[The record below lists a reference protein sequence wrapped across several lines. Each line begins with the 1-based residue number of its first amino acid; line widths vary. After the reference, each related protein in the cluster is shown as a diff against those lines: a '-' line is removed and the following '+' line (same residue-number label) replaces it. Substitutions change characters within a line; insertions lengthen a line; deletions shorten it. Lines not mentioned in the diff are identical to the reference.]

1 MPEYK
6 ILWSLQR
13 SDLCL
18 LFTICPCCSNL
29 QHFAFYHI
37 VGIPVAYDPNGLQ
50 FYLKILVFLNHWS
63 KCSFFHRYYKRIE
76 HNFILRLIIH
86 FYSSIISNILGHC
99 VNFRVPVFLNLN
111 KPNYLQ
117 VEDTGSEGATG
128 DHRSTNR
135 QRRRKVRV
143 PRTVVNPDENFY
155 FYWLWVITACVLY
168 NLWTLIVR
176 QSFPELQVRIIH
188 HPIPACTFTIE
199 LKGWAEVPK
208 RVQVGISTYLAVWK
222 IKK

>member
-1 MPEYK
+1 M
-6 ILWSLQR
+6 
-13 SDLCL
+13 
-18 LFTICPCCSNL
+18 
-29 QHFAFYHI
+29 
-37 VGIPVAYDPNGLQ
+37 
-50 FYLKILVFLNHWS
+50 
-63 KCSFFHRYYKRIE
+63 
-76 HNFILRLIIH
+76 
-86 FYSSIISNILGHC
+86 
-99 VNFRVPVFLNLN
+99 FLNLN

-176 QSFPELQVRIIH
+176 QSFPELQVTIIH
-188 HPIPACTFTIE
+188 HPSLYIYYRIERLGCSSQAVGTLLSTFSCLKNEKISE
-199 LKGWAEVPK
+199 LIYVFFL
-208 RVQVGISTYLAVWK
+208 I
-222 IKK
+222 